1 MLRGGWNGH
10 HRKAQKS
17 QSSQTDHP
25 GSLNFCGRRFRKATL
40 IKGRSRFR
48 RRTLLPGDHSAHG
61 FSDPQLPLRLAYIY
75 IFSSSGCYSPW
86 TSSTPGRRLC
96 PTRRT
101 LRGAIPSFAL
111 ILHVSSALFLFF
123 PFVVHA
129 HRPTSF
135 SSFLPFSCFRPY
147 RPVRRFR
154 PFRRRHHCR
163 PRQNRVRRKSSSF
176 GLRSRNPRLVGCP
189 KPASVT
195 RPKNPMLLL
204 LYAKIQRPPS
214 PPEILFFSCAPK
226 RRLPSPTQ
234 NPDPLVSLKSLSSL
248 PTRNPMSLVFT
259 KSLSRLPTQNPI
271 SLVYTKSSS
280 SPRAPEMIK

>member
-1 MLRGGWNGH
+1 MNFSVITS
-10 HRKAQKS
+10 RKD
-17 QSSQTDHP
+17 T
-25 GSLNFCGRRFRKATL
+25 F

-48 RRTLLPGDHSAHG
+48 D
-61 FSDPQLPLRLAYIY
+61 SDSDLEITRLKASGSVLRSFPLRDVYIY
-75 IFSSSGCYSPW
+75 ISRGLPPW

-129 HRPTSF
+129 HRPTFS

-226 RRLPSPTQ
+226 RRLPSPIQ